1 MHAIKNIGYLTDTI
15 FHDRHGFVEEHENY
29 FAIRTPTN
37 PSFWFGNFIL
47 FKRAPAAGDFDE
59 WMEIHRDVFG
69 DTLNHVTLAW
79 DEPLQGFID
88 EFTAADFRTSNGL
101 ALSMSAYGGGASIN
115 PNITVRPLSE
125 TSEWEA
131 IIKQQIVIDREDFSY
146 PDDGGSFRRTEM
158 KSLRAMAEEGHGNW
172 WGAFDGN
179 ELVGG
184 MGLYFDETRTI
195 GRFQYVTTRASHRRQ
210 RVCTTL
216 LDRAVRHAFETVKV
230 KQLVICTG
238 AEDSNPAIPAYQQFG
253 FREAVRSY
261 ALTSRDPTE
270 DADD

>member
-1 MHAIKNIGYLTDTI
+1 MHAIKNIGYRTDMI
-15 FHDRHGFVEEHENY
+15 FHDRNGFVEEHADY

-47 FKRAPAAGDFDE
+47 FARAPVAGDFE
-59 WMEIHRDVFG
+59 GWMNTHREVFG
-69 DTLNHVTLAW
+69 ATLNHVTLSW
-79 DEPLQGFID
+79 DEPTPGFID
-88 EFTAADFRTSNGL
+88 EFIAAGFRPSNGL
-101 ALSMSAYGGGASIN
+101 ALSMCTYGGGAAIN
-115 PNITVRPLSE
+115 PDIAVRTLHE

-131 IIKQQIVIDREDFSY
+131 MLAQQIVADREDFGY
-146 PDDGGSFRRTEM
+146 PEDGGFFRRTEM
-158 KSLRAMAEEGHGNW
+158 KSLKAMAEDGQGHW
-172 WGAFDGN
+172 WGAFDGP

-184 MGLYFDETRTI
+184 MGLYFDVERTV

-238 AEDSNPAIPAYQQFG
+238 ADDSNPAITAYRNFG

-261 ALTSRDPTE
+261 ALTRRD
-270 DADD
+270 

>member
-1 MHAIKNIGYLTDTI
+1 MHAIKNIGYRTDMI
-15 FHDRHGFVEEHENY
+15 FHDRNGFVEEHADY

-47 FKRAPAAGDFDE
+47 FARAPVAGDFE
-59 WMEIHRDVFG
+59 GWMNTHREVFG
-69 DTLNHVTLAW
+69 ATLNHVTLSW
-79 DEPLQGFID
+79 DEPTPGFID
-88 EFTAADFRTSNGL
+88 EFIAAGFRPSNGL
-101 ALSMSAYGGGASIN
+101 ALSMCTYGGGAAIN
-115 PNITVRPLSE
+115 PDIAVRTLHE

-131 IIKQQIVIDREDFSY
+131 MLAQQIVADREDFGY
-146 PDDGGSFRRTEM
+146 PEDGGFFRRTEM
-158 KSLRAMAEEGHGNW
+158 KSLKAMAEDGQGHW
-172 WGAFDGN
+172 WGAFDGP

-184 MGLYFDETRTI
+184 MGLYFDVERTV

-238 AEDSNPAIPAYQQFG
+238 ADDSNPAITAYRNFG

-261 ALTSRDPTE
+261 ALTRRG
-270 DADD
+270 